1 MAWKVDGPDPI
12 FPNSD
17 VVSTPQEARDFVH
30 RVKASGVDF
39 VKVYQKLPRE
49 EYVAIVDEAKK
60 VGIPFIAHMPWVIS
74 AAQASDDGARS
85 IEHFSNVL
93 EGCSRIENE
102 FLTLAIL
109 GPQKHEEMFDAFDQQ
124 KCERLAEKFARN
136 QTWQFASGTRNTLAR
151 SAVGAAL
158 AGAKQGVV
166 NVYRV
171 ASGSHQLGTRS
182 QSNRSLNRLVVR
194 PNTLQRNSSRN
205 KH

>member
-1 MAWKVDGPDPI
+1 MQFRKGLADGSFLGPRYGAVAWKVDGPDPI

-93 EGCSRIENE
+93 EGCVSDTCDSWAPEAR
-102 FLTLAIL
+102 
-109 GPQKHEEMFDAFDQQ
+109 GDVR
-124 KCERLAEKFARN
+124 RL
-136 QTWQFASGTRNTLAR
+136 
-151 SAVGAAL
+151 
-158 AGAKQGVV
+158 
-166 NVYRV
+166 
-171 ASGSHQLGTRS
+171 
-182 QSNRSLNRLVVR
+182 
-194 PNTLQRNSSRN
+194 
-205 KH
+205 